1 MSSGL
6 CQWLSGAK
14 EHIWHE
20 WSITFTHTYSAQGT
34 HMAGTTNQNKST
46 LSLHSNSWS
55 TKVYPSNEEGTT
67 ERLCDM
73 LSGECTMRDVF
84 LEQSCFW
91 EVHSG
96 EDVAR
101 DHVKEIHQVKEEL
114 LPEKS
119 FQILDAETASY
130 AEKIR
135 CEKGGVV

>member
-1 MSSGL
+1 MEKVLCFRISGVDLFLEQTLVQYNNVPIFFVCRGNGERYLVL
-6 CQWLSGAK
+6 CTDVSECNYIIMK
-14 EHIWHE
+14 I
-20 WSITFTHTYSAQGT
+20 
-34 HMAGTTNQNKST
+34 
-46 LSLHSNSWS
+46 
-55 TKVYPSNEEGTT
+55 TT

>member
-1 MSSGL
+1 MEKVLCFRISGVDLFLEQTLEKYNNVPIFFVCRGNGERYLVL
-6 CQWLSGAK
+6 CTDVSECNYIIMK
-14 EHIWHE
+14 I
-20 WSITFTHTYSAQGT
+20 
-34 HMAGTTNQNKST
+34 
-46 LSLHSNSWS
+46 
-55 TKVYPSNEEGTT
+55 TT